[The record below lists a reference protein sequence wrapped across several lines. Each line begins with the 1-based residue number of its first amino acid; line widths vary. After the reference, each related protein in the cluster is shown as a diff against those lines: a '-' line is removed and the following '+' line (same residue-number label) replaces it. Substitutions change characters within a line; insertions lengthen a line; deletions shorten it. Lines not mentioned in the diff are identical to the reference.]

1 MENHGN
7 VHDRRLSPPGILGV
21 PTRLLASRFLIWLL
35 GVPLLLVAFFAPM
48 EVSLRIASF
57 SMGIT
62 LIAIGIYVGASVPSK
77 HTKLGI

>member
-1 MENHGN
+1 
-7 VHDRRLSPPGILGV
+7 
-21 PTRLLASRFLIWLL
+21 
-35 GVPLLLVAFFAPM
+35 M
-48 EVSLRIASF
+48 EVSLLIASF